1 MSKWETDL
9 AFRLADQDDGLVSD
23 QLITIGT
30 FARRSRLSMKA
41 LRLYERLGLLSP
53 AEVDPET
60 GYRRYHERQ
69 LFTARLIAGLRALD
83 MPLSDIARVVSP
95 PGEVGADVLTA
106 YWSAMEQRVAAQR
119 VLAEQLRQSL
129 VFGEARFG
137 TFEIHQRDMPDQIV
151 LSEKREVDMF
161 GLPATILG
169 ATRRLTERAGAHG
182 GVAGEQFVVYHGE
195 VNEDSGGPVE
205 VCLPVATESAGTRH
219 EPAHRQAY
227 VIVTKAQF
235 EWPQILS
242 AYDAVEQWID
252 WHSRTCVG
260 SPREIYRAGV
270 DPESAAPT
278 DVVCDVAFPIA

>member
-1 MSKWETDL
+1 MRDSRNP
-9 AFRLADQDDGLVSD
+9 ARGRDDGLVSD
-23 QLITIGT
+23 GLLTIGA

-53 AEVDPET
+53 AEVNPET

-69 LFTARLIAGLRALD
+69 LFTARLIVGLRSLD
-83 MPLSDIARVVSP
+83 MPLSDVARVISP
-95 PGEVGADVLTA
+95 PGEVGADVLSS
-106 YWSAMEQRVAAQR
+106 YWDAMEQRVAAQR
-119 VLAEQLRQSL
+119 VLAERMKQSL

-137 TFEIHQRDMPDQIV
+137 TFEVHLRDMPEQIV
-151 LSEKREVDMF
+151 LSEVRVVDMF
-161 GLPATILG
+161 ELPTTILD
-169 ATRRLTERAGAHG
+169 ATERLTERARAHG
-182 GVAGEQFVVYHGE
+182 GIAGEQFVVYHGE
-195 VNEDSGGPVE
+195 VNEDSGAPIE
-205 VCLPVATESAGTRH
+205 VCLPVATESPATRQ
-219 EPAHRQAY
+219 EPAHQQAY

-252 WHSRTCVG
+252 WHNRTFVG

-270 DPESAAPT
+270 DPTSAAPA

>member
-1 MSKWETDL
+1 MSKWETD
-9 AFRLADQDDGLVSD
+9 AGFRLADQDDGLMSD
-23 QLITIGT
+23 RLLTIGA

-60 GYRRYHERQ
+60 GYRWYHERQ
-69 LFTARLIAGLRALD
+69 LFTARLIVGLRSLD
-83 MPLSDIARVVSP
+83 MPLSDVARVISP
-95 PGEVGADVLTA
+95 PGEVGAEVLTS
-106 YWSAMEQRVAAQR
+106 YWDAMEQRVAAQR

-137 TFEIHQRDMPDQIV
+137 TFEVHLRDRPEQIV
-151 LSEKREVDMF
+151 LSEEREVGMF
-161 GLPATILG
+161 ELPATILG
-169 ATRRLTERAGAHG
+169 ATERLTQRASAHG
-182 GVAGEQFVVYHGE
+182 GVAGEQFVIYHGE
-195 VNEDSGGPVE
+195 VSEDSGGPVE
-205 VCLPVATESAGTRH
+205 VCLPVATESAATRQ

-270 DPESAAPT
+270 DPALAAPS

>member
-1 MSKWETDL
+1 MCKWQTDL
-9 AFRLADQDDGLVSD
+9 AFRLAAQDDGLVSD
-23 QLITIGT
+23 QLLTIGT

-53 AEVDPET
+53 AEVDPEN
-60 GYRRYHERQ
+60 GYRRYRERQ
-69 LFTARLIAGLRALD
+69 LFTARLIVGLRSLD
-83 MPLSDIARVVSP
+83 MPLSDVARVISAS
-95 PGEVGADVLTA
+95 GEVGAGVLTS
-106 YWSAMEQRVAAQR
+106 YWDAMEQRVAAQR

-129 VFGEARFG
+129 IFGEARFG
-137 TFEIHQRDMPDQIV
+137 TFEIHLRDVPEQIV

-161 GLPATILG
+161 ELPATILA
-169 ATRRLTERAGAHG
+169 ATERLTERATAHG
-182 GVAGEQFVVYHGE
+182 GIAGEQFVVYHGE

-205 VCLPVATESAGTRH
+205 VCLPVATESAATRR

-235 EWPQILS
+235 GWPQILS
-242 AYDAVEQWID
+242 AYDAIEQWID
-252 WHSRTCVG
+252 WHNRTCVG

-270 DPESAAPT
+270 DPASAIPT